1 MGEPLKIFKDSVEAK
16 MKIRFPY
23 WDGVGEEK
31 EEKRIGGISW
41 ITDYQS
47 FKTEMDKEIGIFM
60 GDCPEAIKAQCDKKI
75 KDVFDE
81 NKKQYNSFLNLYHRP
96 VPTHKEIQQQ
106 AKQVMAFVPWS
117 EKNQQP
123 NPKKKTK
130 PSEKQLSNNNSSRMG
145 KIHRLLVVSVAS
157 KANICLEKIYLQIF
171 GDTRQV
177 AIKEKAT
184 EKPEKPEKV
193 TEKATEKPE
202 EEKEKPEKAEEKEKP
217 TVVNYVLRIKL

>member
-31 EEKRIGGISW
+31 EEKQIGGISW

-75 KDVFDE
+75 EAVFDE

-106 AKQVMAFVPWS
+106 SVRVMAFGP
-117 EKNQQP
+117 ENQHKKHRKKNKTIRKATLKQQFLEDG
-123 NPKKKTK
+123 K
-130 PSEKQLSNNNSSRMG
+130 NSSLAGSVSRVKSQHLLRKNLLADIRG
-145 KIHRLLVVSVAS
+145 HTPGGNKRKSNRKTRKTRKSNRKSNRKTRKSRRKRKTRKSRRKRKTHR
-157 KANICLEKIYLQIF
+157 
-171 GDTRQV
+171 R
-177 AIKEKAT
+177 
-184 EKPEKPEKV
+184 
-193 TEKATEKPE
+193 
-202 EEKEKPEKAEEKEKP
+202 
-217 TVVNYVLRIKL
+217 